1 MKAIAE
7 HIFEGGNDK
16 FDEKQYWT
24 YGCHCFFL
32 GDRPLSDMGKGTP
45 VDQLRV
51 RKKIF
56 FSSRFLTLKLL
67 NLYLA
72 KIFEHEVS

>member
-51 RKKIF
+51 RNF
-56 FSSRFLTLKLL
+56 FSSRILTLKLF
-67 NLYLA
+67 N
-72 KIFEHEVS
+72 

>member
-51 RKKIF
+51 PKF
-56 FSSRFLTLKLL
+56 FLVITL
-67 NLYLA
+67 NNSNA
-72 KIFEHEVS
+72 TGGSVIR

>member
-45 VDQLRV
+45 VDQMRV
-51 RKKIF
+51 RKF
-56 FSSRFLTLKLL
+56 FHHAF
-67 NLYLA
+67 
-72 KIFEHEVS
+72 

>member
-45 VDQLRV
+45 VDQFRV
-51 RKKIF
+51 LKIF
-56 FSSRFLTLKLL
+56 IVDHVYQLKSCLIYTFL
-67 NLYLA
+67 
-72 KIFEHEVS
+72 